1 MQWGEVDRFV
11 GKMTLEASW
20 EIPEK
25 IQIGAWFRRTYILF
39 LKKKNPVEFLDLL
52 LYRYFVQRK

>member
-39 LKKKNPVEFLDLL
+39 LKKKKP
-52 LYRYFVQRK
+52 R